1 MYCKLKPARKGETTQ
16 KLLCLYQLQLKLLVR
31 WGPLVHQRDKME
43 NSRKNQ
49 EISRSIT
56 LQRGNAAS
64 IIGTLGPQR
73 KLEEYFDVIMLDNIM
88 INTFEQ
94 TTGLIKT
101 ISC

>member
-1 MYCKLKPARKGETTQ
+1 MYCKPARKGETTQ

-31 WGPLVHQRDKME
+31 WGPLVHQRDKKE
-43 NSRKNQ
+43 NSMKNQ

-73 KLEEYFDVIMLDNIM
+73 KLEEYFDVMLKVI
-88 INTFEQ
+88 
-94 TTGLIKT
+94 
-101 ISC
+101 

>member
-1 MYCKLKPARKGETTQ
+1 MYCKPARKGETTQ